1 MNVNDPV
8 ARAKQNQYSNT
19 VTEYITKHN
28 GHIIALSDDQSFLT
42 LLRMT
47 IIKELGLM
55 QSDVLTIVNDPPQLL
70 RIIKNVQAKHPSA
83 VVFLERT
90 MGGRDLSFLVQQF
103 KDAFPDLRVIVLT
116 ITAEKARLMLLHEV
130 GADNFIAKPV
140 STNTII
146 EKLAFTLRPQ
156 NKLGQIIDAAKLLVA
171 QDRPSDA
178 LKLCEQIM
186 QLKPNSAAGYLVMGD
201 AYRALGDRDKAR
213 ESYENASKNADLFLE
228 PLRRLADLYGENG
241 DNETRLRYLQR
252 LDALSPLNVD
262 RKVDM
267 GEIHLTLGNAEEA
280 ERLFDTAV
288 TQVTKDAM
296 THISSIAGRIASLYA
311 ESNPQQA
318 ERYLRKSL
326 ETKANFLS
334 IEDINIFNQLGIS
347 LRQQGRWKDAILEYT
362 KALKIAPNDEN
373 LYYNMGMACAEGK
386 DFPTARNHMIK
397 ALELNPELPY
407 TAPNIAYN
415 IGVVFLQADSRE
427 RAQHCLKIALELSPS
442 FTAAQKA
449 LARITGAA

>member
-1 MNVNDPV
+1 MAIADPML
-8 ARAKQNQYSNT
+8 RAKQNQYGAT
-19 VTEYITKHN
+19 VTDYITKGN

-47 IIKELGLM
+47 LIKELGLV
-55 QSDVLTIVNDPPQLL
+55 QSDVLTIVTDPPQLL
-70 RIIKNVQAKHPSA
+70 RTLKNIQSRHSSA
-83 VVFLERT
+83 VLFIERT
-90 MGGRDLSFLVQQF
+90 MGGRDLSFMVQQF
-103 KDAFPDLRVIVLT
+103 KTAYPDLRVIVLT

-156 NKLGQIIDAAKLLVA
+156 NKLGQVIDAAKLLIA
-171 QDRPSDA
+171 QDRPAEA

-186 QLKPNSAAGYLVMGD
+186 TLKPNSAAGFLAMGD
-201 AYRALGDRDKAR
+201 AYRALGDRDKAKDA
-213 ESYENASKNADLFLE
+213 YENASKNADLFLE
-228 PLRRLADLYGENG
+228 PLRRLSDLYGEAG
-241 DNETRLRYLQR
+241 DSETRLRYLQR

-267 GEIHLTLGNAEEA
+267 GEIHLSLGNTEEA

-296 THISSIAGRIASLYA
+296 SHISSIAGRIATLYA
-311 ESNPQQA
+311 ESDPKKA
-318 ERYLRKSL
+318 EQYLRKSL
-326 ETKANFLS
+326 ETKGDFLS

-347 LRQQGRWKDAILEYT
+347 LRQQGRWKDSIIEYT

-386 DFPTARNHMIK
+386 DFPTARNYMIK

-415 IGVVFLQADSRE
+415 IGVVFLQADSRD

-442 FTAAQKA
+442 FSAAQKA
-449 LARITGAA
+449 LDRITS